1 VAALESLR
9 DWSPGGLTAPVTFGP
24 GRRHG
29 LNGVRLLRAGDAKS
43 LSFRAVTGDRFF
55 PPSF

>member
-9 DWSPGGLTAPVTFGP
+9 GWPPGGLTAPVTFGP

-29 LNGVRLLRAGDAKS
+29 LNGVRLLRAGDAKA
-43 LSFRAVTGDRFF
+43 LSFRVVTGDRLFAPAF
-55 PPSF
+55 